1 MEKVERQH
9 PVEQDP
15 QIRRT
20 NFDAVES
27 NFTDEQAATEASRCL
42 HCKNAKC
49 VQGCPVN
56 IHIPDFIAAVKE
68 GNITDYASE
77 VRGYYESGEQR
88 RGDECNTGPA

>member
-42 HCKNAKC
+42 H
-49 VQGCPVN
+49 
-56 IHIPDFIAAVKE
+56 
-68 GNITDYASE
+68 
-77 VRGYYESGEQR
+77 
-88 RGDECNTGPA
+88 